1 MTTPAVQTLSARAR
15 AAALIDEVL
24 GGRSSLADR
33 LPTAREGLSPRD
45 GALLQAL
52 VYGSLRHAPRLQF
65 WLGRLLDRPVK
76 KRDSIVATVIL
87 LGLYQLVYTR
97 VPTHAA
103 VSESVEAVRA
113 HGRPRAAGLVN
124 AVLRRFDRERDQHL
138 AAVEGNDAARWLHP
152 DWLIQQ
158 IRADWPEHWQGIL
171 DAANTEPPLCL
182 RVNRRRLD
190 RDALLS
196 RFEAEGI
203 PARAGE
209 HAPDA
214 VYLDEPRPVEQL
226 PGFAE
231 GDFSV
236 QDESAQLVVS
246 LMGLAPGQRVLDAC
260 AAPGGKAAHM
270 LEACDRLELLALDRD
285 ANRLG
290 RVTESLGRLGLSATV
305 LAGDAAEPA
314 DWWQGRAFD
323 RILLDVPCSGTGVI
337 RRHPDIKSLR
347 RAADIPALARSQA
360 AILEAAW
367 SMLAPGGRLVYCTCS
382 LLRAENQAVLAD
394 FLSRHPDARAQR
406 PELPGGEV
414 AGAGL
419 QRLPDPQGGDGFFYS
434 LIHRSPS

>member
-1 MTTPAVQTLSARAR
+1 MSATAGRKQSIRAR
-15 AAALIDEVL
+15 AAALIDDVL
-24 GGRSSLADR
+24 AGRGSLADR
-33 LPTAREGLSPRD
+33 LPAAREGLSPRD

-65 WLGRLLDRPVK
+65 WLARLMDRPVR
-76 KRDSIVATVIL
+76 KRDAIVATVIM
-87 LGLYQLVYTR
+87 LGLYQLAYTR
-97 VPTHAA
+97 IPTHAA

-124 AVLRRFDRERDQHL
+124 AVLRRFDREREQHL
-138 AAVEGNDAARWLHP
+138 AAVDNNEAARWLHP
-152 DWLIQQ
+152 DWLIDST
-158 IRADWPEHWQGIL
+158 RGDWPEDWPAIL
-171 DAANTEPPLCL
+171 EAANGEPPLCL
-182 RVNRRRLD
+182 RVNRRRQS
-190 RDALLS
+190 REELLA
-196 RFEAEGI
+196 RFAAEGI
-203 PARAGE
+203 DARAGA

-214 VYLDEPRPVEQL
+214 VYLDQPRPVEQL

-270 LEACDRLELLALDRD
+270 LEACEGIELLALDQD
-285 ANRLG
+285 A
-290 RVTESLGRLGLSATV
+290 GRLERVRENLERLHLTATTV
-305 LAGDAAEPA
+305 AGDAAQA
-314 DWWQGRAFD
+314 AGWWDKRPFD

-347 RAADIPALARSQA
+347 RPGDIAKLARTQA
-360 AILEAAW
+360 EILEAAW

-382 LLRAENQAVLAD
+382 LLRAENQAVVAEFLA
-394 FLSRHPDARAQR
+394 RHPEARAQR
-406 PELPGGEV
+406 PELPAGQV

-419 QRLPDPQGGDGFFYS
+419 QRLPDADGGDGFFYS
-434 LIHRSPS
+434 LIHRAAA